1 MIPSG
6 AQILVV
12 EDDKA
17 TRRMICQTLAR
28 DGFQV
33 LEEATGEAA
42 LEAFLRSRPAL
53 VVLDI
58 MLPGIDGFEVCQRLR
73 ASGEEVPILMLTAR
87 SEDADKIQGLEL
99 GAADYMVKPFN
110 PMELRARLRAILR
123 RMGGRGE
130 GQGDLEYRDV
140 KLQFRQQKCFKGG
153 REVDLTPR
161 EFRLLAE
168 LLKAP
173 GKVQSREDLSSHI
186 WGKGHFG
193 SPKSLDVYIGRL
205 RRKVE
210 DDPSAPTLI
219 RTARGC
225 GYVCE

>member
-87 SEDADKIQGLEL
+87 SEDADKIKDWSWG
-99 GAADYMVKPFN
+99 PTTT
-110 PMELRARLRAILR
+110 
-123 RMGGRGE
+123 
-130 GQGDLEYRDV
+130 
-140 KLQFRQQKCFKGG
+140 LQNH
-153 REVDLTPR
+153 LT
-161 EFRLLAE
+161 
-168 LLKAP
+168 
-173 GKVQSREDLSSHI
+173 
-186 WGKGHFG
+186 W
-193 SPKSLDVYIGRL
+193 
-205 RRKVE
+205 
-210 DDPSAPTLI
+210 PSWWHALN
-219 RTARGC
+219 R
-225 GYVCE
+225 

>member
-1 MIPSG
+1 MRY
-6 AQILVV
+6 QILVV
-12 EDDKA
+12 EDQPEIRTIVEKYLLKEGYA
-17 TRRMICQTLAR
+17 VLTAG
-28 DGFQV
+28 DGF
-33 LEEATGEAA
+33 EA
-42 LEAFLRSRPAL
+42 LELFGSHTVHL
-53 VVLDI
+53 VLLDV

-99 GAADYMVKPFN
+99 GADDYMVKPFN